1 MLTLTAALTLAL
13 APTLYPS
20 RALLCVLGG
29 ISGVVAAIA
38 VASSWAA
45 LAALVCAVAAMVLAG
60 ASVAPTE
67 PGYLERGIDAD
78 DVLPPDV
85 VAAPIRFLPPVY
97 DTASDDVDA
106 ELDRL
111 LAMYDRAVKSR
122 HKTRATQYWA
132 RYCVALSDAYPHDR
146 HSIVQA

>member
-1 MLTLTAALTLAL
+1 MMTLASALTLAL

-29 ISGVVAAIA
+29 ISGTVVAIA
-38 VASSWAA
+38 VASSWLA
-45 LAALVCAVAAMVLAG
+45 LAMLVCVVAVLVMAG

-78 DVLPPDV
+78 DVLSPETV
-85 VAAPIRFLPPVY
+85 SASAIRFLPPVY
-97 DTASDDVDA
+97 DDVEA

-122 HKTRATQYWA
+122 HKTRAAQYWA
-132 RYCVALSDAYPHDR
+132 RYCAALSDAHT
-146 HSIVQA
+146 

>member
-1 MLTLTAALTLAL
+1 MLTITAALTLAL

-29 ISGVVAAIA
+29 ISGTVVAIA
-38 VASSWAA
+38 VASSWLA
-45 LAALVCAVAAMVLAG
+45 LAALVCVVAVLVLAG

-78 DVLPPDV
+78 DVLSPETV
-85 VAAPIRFLPPVY
+85 TIRFLPPVY
-97 DTASDDVDA
+97 DDVEA

-122 HKTRATQYWA
+122 HKTRAAQYWA
-132 RYCVALSDAYPHDR
+132 RYCAALSDAHT
-146 HSIVQA
+146 